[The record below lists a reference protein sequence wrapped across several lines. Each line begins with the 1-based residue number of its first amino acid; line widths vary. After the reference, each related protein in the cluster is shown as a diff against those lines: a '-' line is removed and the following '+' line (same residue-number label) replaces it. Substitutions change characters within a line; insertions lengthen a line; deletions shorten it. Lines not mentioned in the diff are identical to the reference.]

1 MLSMLSLAI
10 ETKCKQNFGHQ
21 SLIWRMLFSQHSNID
36 PKKWTQLE
44 EAEVES
50 TNTFGKGVFTKTE
63 NCHGDIEIGDYL
75 NAYEDK
81 FAYFN

>member
-50 TNTFGKGVFTKTE
+50 TNTFG
-63 NCHGDIEIGDYL
+63 
-75 NAYEDK
+75 
-81 FAYFN
+81 